1 MGEKESI
8 LDNIE
13 THKDF
18 ILVSVN
24 PNFYP
29 VSVIYSAA
37 YAMLDK
43 AHVIIDGDPKSEVL
57 VELRPKKKEE
67 ITEKDLKELGY
78 MFNDELINYSIYTIQ
93 ATRTKR
99 IREALIES
107 ALRGNIRGPMEP
119 PGVRGDTSPQI
130 PLRFPQPRFNQP
142 YTNIKKPQPG
152 PRDDMPD
159 PLGIRKVKI
168 PEDDDI
174 PDPKGIMKNNIRKD
188 ECGCDS

>member
-1 MGEKESI
+1 MAEKDSI

-13 THKDF
+13 THEDF
-18 ILVSVN
+18 IQVSVN

-57 VELRPKKKEE
+57 VELRPKDKEE
-67 ITEKDLKELGY
+67 MTAKGMKELGY
-78 MFNDELINYSIYTIQ
+78 IFNDELINYSIYTIQ

-107 ALRGNIRGPMEP
+107 ALRGNVQGPVEP
-119 PGVRGDTSPQI
+119 PIARRNIPPSIPQ
-130 PLRFPQPRFNQP
+130 RFPQPNP
-142 YTNIKKPQPG
+142 PPPNPDPPPKLPS
-152 PRDDMPD
+152 DDFKD
-159 PLGIRKVKI
+159 PLGIRQVKI
-168 PEDDDI
+168 PEEDEI
-174 PDPKGIMKNNIRKD
+174 PDPKGIMRDNIKKD
-188 ECGCDS
+188 D